1 MYDIKRYIRIADMR
15 YHDKLS
21 LQAIGDKENLTRER
35 VRQILAEGRK
45 LDPALETAKREMKK
59 RRKEAEDGTRAK
71 QMAYLRYREGLS
83 HKAIGKRYGLTR
95 QRVFQIL
102 KELAHE
108 DAERARAKSSPH
120 VIPN

>member
-1 MYDIKRYIRIADMR
+1 MR

-21 LQAIGDKENLTRER
+21 LQAIGDKEGLTRER
-35 VRQILAEGRK
+35 VRQILNEGRK

-59 RRKEAEDGTRAK
+59 RKKEAEDGTRAR
-71 QMAYLRYREGLS
+71 QMAHLRYREGLS

-108 DAERARAKSSPH
+108 DALQAEARVAKG
-120 VIPN
+120 VIHS